1 MSRPGREMGVRVSAL
16 LFHKDSFKL
25 TLDISMCK
33 TGKIILE
40 KAYVKSTMKPR
51 LIPNTA
57 SSLLIKDSLLC
68 PWGKKAL
75 TFSLNS
81 SWDDPS
87 IFICFKYTKI
97 EVYLIFNS
105 LKQKKLTF
113 NFFVYRNRKKLTDN
127 RKRAKILADNRKIR
141 KPRGVTDLFR
151 FYFSLFHFFF
161 KVFDFHFAIFPCGWD
176 FSFYFSLF
184 YFSCVDKPDS
194 CLWRMCQLSLSH
206 S

>member
-1 MSRPGREMGVRVSAL
+1 
-16 LFHKDSFKL
+16 
-25 TLDISMCK
+25 MCK

-40 KAYVKSTMKPR
+40 VAYVKSTMKPR

-68 PWGKKAL
+68 PWGKKAH

-81 SWDDPS
+81 SWDYPR

-113 NFFVYRNRKKLTDN
+113 NFFVYRNRKKLTDS
-127 RKRAKILADNRKIR
+127 RKKAKILADNRKIR

-151 FYFSLFHFFF
+151 FYFSLFHFFL
-161 KVFDFHFAIFPCGWD
+161 IFW
-176 FSFYFSLF
+176 FSLRHF
-184 YFSCVDKPDS
+184 PLRLRCQFLFVTFLFFMVDKPDS
-194 CLWRMCQLSLSH
+194 CLRRMCQLSLSH
-206 S
+206 SQAFTSISFRDRPHLYDIIGGSL

>member
-1 MSRPGREMGVRVSAL
+1 MSRPGREMGVRVCAL

-40 KAYVKSTMKPR
+40 VAYVKSTMKPR

-81 SWDDPS
+81 SWDDPR

-141 KPRGVTDLFR
+141 KPRGVTNLFR

-161 KVFDFHFAIFPCGWD
+161 
-176 FSFYFSLF
+176 
-184 YFSCVDKPDS
+184 
-194 CLWRMCQLSLSH
+194 
-206 S
+206 